1 MSAMVS
7 DRRDMFARDGGIEL
21 RSLRLV
27 FNLIFTENSTFE
39 AICDA

>member
-1 MSAMVS
+1 MVS
-7 DRRDMFARDGGIEL
+7 NRRDMFARDGGIEL

-39 AICDA
+39 AICVA